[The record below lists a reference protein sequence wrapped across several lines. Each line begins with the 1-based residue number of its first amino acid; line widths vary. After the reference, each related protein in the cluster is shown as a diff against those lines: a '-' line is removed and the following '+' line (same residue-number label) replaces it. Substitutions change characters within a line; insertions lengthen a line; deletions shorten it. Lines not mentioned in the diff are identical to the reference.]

1 MSHPK
6 YPFVLS
12 VGNAPVDLLNAESV
26 FAVVI
31 VLLLLGLAGY
41 FAWRQWQTLARLRG
55 LTELSREERSF
66 QRAQAWRRL
75 VSSVV
80 MVVMAGLL
88 VGSYWVGQERQATL
102 MGRPDSAPTRA
113 EGERLDPERQQFLTQ
128 YSTFWI
134 VFGVLLLALVVLA
147 FLDMWSIQRFARKQF
162 HRIHAERRAMIER
175 QVAQL
180 RRERNG
186 F

>member
-1 MSHPK
+1 MDH
-6 YPFVLS
+6 
-12 VGNAPVDLLNAESV
+12 LNAESV
-26 FAVVI
+26 FAAVI
-31 VLLLLGLAGY
+31 VVLLLGLAGY
-41 FAWRQWQTLARLRG
+41 FAWRQWQTLRRLRG
-55 LTELSREERSF
+55 GTDLSPEERSF

-75 VSSVV
+75 ISSVV
-80 MVVMAGLL
+80 MVALAGLL
-88 VGSYWVGQERQATL
+88 VGSYWVGQERQAVL
-102 MGRPDSAPTRA
+102 MGRPNAGAVRG
-113 EGERLDPERQQFLTQ
+113 EGQRLDPERQQFLTQ

-134 VFGVLLLALVVLA
+134 VFGVLLLALVILA

-175 QVAQL
+175 EVAQL

>member
-1 MSHPK
+1 MDH
-6 YPFVLS
+6 
-12 VGNAPVDLLNAESV
+12 LNAESV
-26 FAVVI
+26 FAVGIV
-31 VLLLLGLAGY
+31 VLLLALAGY
-41 FAWRQWQTLARLRG
+41 FAWRQWQTLRRLRG
-55 LTELSREERSF
+55 RADVPREEHRF
-66 QRAQAWRRL
+66 QRALAWRRL
-75 VSSVV
+75 VASAV

-102 MGRPDSAPTRA
+102 MGRPNSAPARA
-113 EGERLDPERQQFLTQ
+113 EGERLDPEREQFLTQ

-162 HRIHAERRAMIER
+162 HRIHTERRAMIER
-175 QVAQL
+175 QVAQF